1 MRAPALLLV
10 IGALAAEAG
19 LAAQAR
25 RTQPRTAKPAPAP
38 ITKTEPAMMMCPS
51 VLGEGVT
58 TQRAFCDVQIGRDPA
73 AGILITIPPH
83 TGPVTLAFDLHN
95 RHTYSEDQVKASRG
109 YHRYT
114 ASIGVLALDNTLLSR
129 AVVQNE
135 FRTAADLFDRVSGGV
150 GPGGVKAVAPTGVE
164 SIEIEIPPEED
175 QVSILGEKLAVI
187 DVDGL
192 NNYSVSGRPI
202 AVISNVMIK
211 YRPGPARKP
220 PTRRK

>member
-1 MRAPALLLV
+1 MRAPAVLLV

-19 LAAQAR
+19 VTAQAR
-25 RTQPRTAKPAPAP
+25 RTQPRQAKPAAAPATT
-38 ITKTEPAMMMCPS
+38 IEPAMMMCPS

-95 RHTYSEDQVKASRG
+95 RHTYSEDQVKANRG

-129 AVVQNE
+129 AAVQSE

-164 SIEIEIPPEED
+164 SIEIEIPAEED
-175 QVSILGEKLAVI
+175 QVSILGEKLSVI

-202 AVISNVMIK
+202 AVISNVMLK

-220 PTRRK
+220 ATRRR